1 MLLVPHTSASA
12 WPDSRP
18 DALWRRF
25 RTGDAEGCRVALLGL
40 PDDTGVLLNGGR
52 VGAAGGPA
60 AFRAALSL
68 FGECYDALA
77 HRELGV
83 GVFDAGDVIPA
94 APKGPS
100 EGEGTREPALRQTH
114 DRASEAVAAMLGA
127 GLIVVCVGG
136 GHDLTFP
143 TIRAL
148 ARRAGGPVGGV
159 NVDPHLDVRETAG
172 SGMPFRAAIEG
183 GFLDAERFVEYG
195 VSRFANSREHVE
207 WAKGRGVALIP
218 FERAVEHRSAMSTAL
233 ERMSRGSAEPAFVSF
248 DLDAVDA
255 AFAPGVSAANPMG
268 FTVEQAC
275 RIARRAG
282 EHESVRCFDIME
294 LCPAHDDFGGSPSG
308 KRVGRTARVA
318 ALLFLHFLTGVAE
331 RRS

>member
-1 MLLVPHTSASA
+1 M
-12 WPDSRP
+12 
-18 DALWRRF
+18 
-25 RTGDAEGCRVALLGL
+25 ALLGL
-40 PDDTGVLLNGGR
+40 PDDTGVALNNGR
-52 VGAAGGPA
+52 VGAAAGPA

-68 FGECYDALA
+68 FGDCYDALE

-83 GVFDAGDVIPA
+83 GVFDAGDLIPIR
-94 APKGPS
+94 PEGPS
-100 EGEGTREPALRQTH
+100 DGKDARDAALRRTH
-114 DRASEAVAAMLGA
+114 DRASEAVAALLGA

-148 ARRAGGPVGGV
+148 SQKAGAPVGGV
-159 NVDPHLDVRETAG
+159 NIDPHLDVRETVG

-195 VSRFANSREHVE
+195 VSRFVNSRGHVE
-207 WAKGRGVALIP
+207 WAKSRGVTLIP
-218 FERAVEHRSAMSTAL
+218 FERAVEHKSAMSTAL
-233 ERMSRGSAEPAFVSF
+233 ERMSRGSVEPAFVSF

-331 RRS
+331 RRA